1 MYLSFEIT
9 FRLVWY
15 RTPVDING
23 DKSIHYNQ
31 NILTG
36 LYTSNYTIFDQ
47 KKKFGKVKIVKA
59 LAGLELM
66 TYSFIENALTH
77 CVTLFDNIFR
87 KETN

>member
-36 LYTSNYTIFDQ
+36 LYPSNYTIFDP
-47 KKKFGKVKIVKA
+47 KKIWKGKNCKIHSGTKDK
-59 LAGLELM
+59 
-66 TYSFIENALTH
+66 TS
-77 CVTLFDNIFR
+77 NIPH
-87 KETN
+87 